1 MRKFIKKIVG
11 IFMIIG
17 IYLVKFANKIYAED
31 TQIITPEYGVI
42 EPEPWKKVLN
52 GIFFILLPI
61 SAIITIIV
69 GTRKYIKSS
78 TDGKSVKILISIIA
92 VIGIVILIRVLVLG
106 INIY

>member
-42 EPEPWKKVLN
+42 EPEPWKK
-52 GIFFILLPI
+52 
-61 SAIITIIV
+61 S
-69 GTRKYIKSS
+69 Y
-78 TDGKSVKILISIIA
+78 
-92 VIGIVILIRVLVLG
+92 
-106 INIY
+106 